1 MNMEKKHFSKLGLMY
16 FVGTMVIYALQY
28 ATKGIVEAVAPD
40 LMENSNIS
48 LLVSILPMYLIG
60 YPIMIACI
68 KKVPVSQE
76 NVEKKKMSVGQWL
89 VAFIMCYALVYISN
103 IIGNILT
110 FVIGIL
116 KQGQVENSIMNLT
129 MSISPLASFLF
140 MVIAAPI
147 LEEYIFR
154 KLLIDRTVKYGEG
167 LSILLSG
174 VIFGLF
180 HGNLNQFAYAFILG
194 CFFGFIYVRTGNLLH
209 TILMHMLINF
219 MGSILSMFI
228 LEQSGFLELATAME
242 NATTEELISLM
253 MDNMSGIVIYVIY
266 AMVLLIIVFA
276 GIILL
281 ILKRKKFYVN
291 HTEEELP
298 KGQRFKTVALNLGML
313 LFGAFWIVQIVVQL
327 FQ

>member
-1 MNMEKKHFSKLGLMY
+1 MEKKHFSKLGLMY
-16 FVGTMVIYALQY
+16 FVGTIVIYALQY
-28 ATKGIVEAVAPD
+28 GVIGIVEAVAPH
-40 LMENSNIS
+40 LLENSDIS
-48 LLVSILPMYLIG
+48 LLISMLPMYLIG

-68 KKVPVSQE
+68 KKVPAEQE
-76 NVEKKKMSVGQWL
+76 TEKKKMSVGQWL

-110 FVIGIL
+110 SVIGIF
-116 KQGQVENSIMNLT
+116 KQGQVENTIVNLT

-147 LEEYIFR
+147 MEEYIFR
-154 KLLIDRTVKYGEG
+154 KLLIDRVVKYGEG
-167 LSILLSG
+167 LAILLSG

-194 CFFGFIYVRTGNLLH
+194 CFFGFIYVRTRNVLH
-209 TILMHMLINF
+209 TILMHMLNNF
-219 MGSILSMFI
+219 MGSILGMFI
-228 LEQSGFLELATAME
+228 LEKSGFLEIATAME
-242 NATTEELISLM
+242 TAAPEELTSLM
-253 MDNMSGIVIYVIY
+253 LNNMSGIAIYFIYV
-266 AMVLLIIVFA
+266 MVLLIIVFA

-298 KGQRFKTVALNLGML
+298 KGQRFKTVALNVGML
-313 LFGAFWIVQIVVQL
+313 LFGVFWIVQIVVQL
-327 FQ
+327 FK

>member
-28 ATKGIVEAVAPD
+28 GVIGIVEAVAPHW
-40 LMENSNIS
+40 LENNDIS
-48 LLVSILPMYLIG
+48 LLLSILPMYLIG

-68 KKVPVSQE
+68 KKVPAVQE
-76 NVEKKKMSVGQWL
+76 TEKKKMSVGQWL

-103 IIGNILT
+103 IIGNIMTLI
-110 FVIGIL
+110 VGVL
-116 KQGQVENSIMNLT
+116 KQGQVENTIVNITMN
-129 MSISPLASFLF
+129 ISPLASFLF

-147 LEEYIFR
+147 MEEYIFR

-174 VIFGLF
+174 IMFGLF
-180 HGNLNQFAYAFILG
+180 HGNLNQFSYAFFLG
-194 CFFGFIYVRTGNLLH
+194 CFFGFIYVRTRNVLY
-209 TILMHMLINF
+209 TILMHMLNNF
-219 MGSILSMFI
+219 MGSVLGMFI
-228 LEQSGFLELATAME
+228 IEKSGFLELSNALMTVTTEDEIMQLVME
-242 NATTEELISLM
+242 NISGLA
-253 MDNMSGIVIYVIY
+253 IYFIYV
-266 AMVLLIIVFA
+266 MFLLVLVFA
-276 GIILL
+276 GVILL

-298 KGQRFKTVALNLGML
+298 KGQRFNTVAINTGML
-313 LFGAFWIVQIVVQL
+313 LFSAFWIVKIVIQL